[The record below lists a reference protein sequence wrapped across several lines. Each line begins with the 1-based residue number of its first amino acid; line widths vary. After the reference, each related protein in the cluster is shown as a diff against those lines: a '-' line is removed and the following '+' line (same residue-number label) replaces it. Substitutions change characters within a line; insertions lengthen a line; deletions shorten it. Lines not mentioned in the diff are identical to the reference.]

1 MNYITCLKTLGL
13 RLPNSRM
20 DPQKWYMIISLNL
33 RQTYLKNN
41 KNIKYQ
47 INNNE
52 NYDKE
57 LGVEFPSSRFY

>member
-1 MNYITCLKTLGL
+1 MNYITSLKTLGL
-13 RLPNSRM
+13 SSNSRM

-57 LGVEFPSSRFY
+57 L